1 MVKLLQDKVIL
12 ITGGAAGI
20 GRATAARCVEQGA
33 TVIIADINEAA
44 GFATATDLGIDY
56 KRVDITNED
65 SVQDLCAYLRQQ
77 YGGLNVLIHAAGVL
91 LGAFTP
97 LSDFDLAT
105 WQKVLDVN
113 LTGTFLC
120 AKHAAPLMYKDGRSC
135 MILVSSGAAV
145 GSSSSFAYG
154 ASKGGMNSMALPLQD
169 RLAKEGIRVNVV
181 MPGNIDTAMK
191 RSVIVADAKQ
201 KGVDSNELV
210 AQSALGDPRGLA
222 KVLAWLASDDA
233 DYVRGVMTTR

>member
-20 GRATAARCVEQGA
+20 GRATAACCVERGA
-33 TVIIADINEAA
+33 TVIIADIDEAA
-44 GFATATDLGIDY
+44 GIATASDLAVEY

-65 SVQDLCAYLRQQ
+65 SVQGLCAYLHRQ

-91 LGAFTP
+91 LGAYTP
-97 LSDFDLAT
+97 LSDFELAT

-113 LTGTFLC
+113 LTGAFLC
-120 AKHAAPLMYKDGRSC
+120 AKHTAPLMYKDGGSC

-154 ASKGGMNSMALPLQD
+154 ASKGGMNSLALPLQD
-169 RLAKEGIRVNVV
+169 RLAEDGIRVNVV

-191 RSVIVADAKQ
+191 RSVIDADANQ
-201 KGVDSNELV
+201 RGLDTNELV
-210 AQSALGDPRGLA
+210 SQSDLGDPAGLA